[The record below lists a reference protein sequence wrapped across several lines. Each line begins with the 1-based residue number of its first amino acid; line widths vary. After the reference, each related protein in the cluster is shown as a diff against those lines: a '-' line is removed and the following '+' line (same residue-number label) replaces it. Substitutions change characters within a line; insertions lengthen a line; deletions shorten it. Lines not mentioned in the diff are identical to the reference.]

1 MSLAYAFTPAFPFTH
16 HVGMSGT
23 NSDDEWVDSP
33 SISDDEIDADTR
45 YEMFGSLM
53 SSSRALIAG
62 SARGNMA
69 NAVASVMQKTRPT
82 AIWLSRISSRAE
94 A

>member
-1 MSLAYAFTPAFPFTH
+1 
-16 HVGMSGT
+16 MSGT

-33 SISDDEIDADTR
+33 SISDDEIDADAR

-53 SSSRALIAG
+53 YSSRALIVG
-62 SARGNMA
+62 SARGHMA
-69 NAVASVMQKTRPT
+69 NAVASVMQKTRLT
-82 AIWLSRISSRAE
+82 ATCLSKINSRAE